1 MIRLRAFV
9 LRTDKRLNDMS
20 KGKVLV
26 EIYEEDLFT
35 GCCGPGI
42 TSPGALERTR
52 RMLDD
57 RNNVVKS
64 LKEEFKGTAEIDRKI
79 IGSRRPYSTYPPH
92 IYKLLM
98 ARTRVP
104 FVLLDGKLTFEGK
117 FPSLEELEQAIKEII
132 TEHPEGHQ

>member
-1 MIRLRAFV
+1 
-9 LRTDKRLNDMS
+9 MS

-26 EIYEEDLFT
+26 EIYEEDPFT

-42 TSPGALERTR
+42 TSPSALERTR
-52 RMLDD
+52 RMLED
-57 RNNVVKS
+57 RNNIVKA
-64 LKEEFKGTAEIDRKI
+64 LKEEFKGIADIDRKI

-104 FVLLDGKLTFEGK
+104 FVLIDGKLAFEGK
-117 FPSLEELEQAIKEII
+117 FPSRGELEYAIKEVIA
-132 TEHPEGHQ
+132 EHPESDQ